1 MKTMAYE
8 ADSALTL
15 WKAEC
20 TAVKNTSRCVSE
32 DLLDY
37 ITQHCQHVLACEA
50 IARSLRQL
58 AATAYGRKL
67 TVSMHGQLV
76 IVVSHLVILEWAR
89 LTYFLVLYTSNLG
102 CRKQFL
108 CPRGLLWIKNP
119 G

>member
-1 MKTMAYE
+1 MYPMKTMAYE
-8 ADSALTL
+8 ADSALTI

-20 TAVKNTSRCVSE
+20 AAVKNTSRCVSE

-76 IVVSHLVILEWAR
+76 IVVSHLVI
-89 LTYFLVLYTSNLG
+89 
-102 CRKQFL
+102 
-108 CPRGLLWIKNP
+108 
-119 G
+119 